1 MISRKIW
8 VAEKFFN
15 LHTAC
20 CYSVVLFVSYL
31 PHLVF
36 PFPFQ
41 FLISVILTDLIMSM
55 IVMPIHMYDRFTNFT
70 TILSNVTKQE
80 GALETQSITNETSV
94 SGISCKVQLFSHLIS
109 ISIRGWSLALF
120 VLLHHLHDS
129 IIPSKHSILGLTGVW
144 IASGVIALPA
154 ILINDSLVDF
164 ESCSL
169 VSRNYGKWQI
179 FFVNLELRLYFRI
192 GYFDSATFFFLKK
205 KGFFF

>member
-1 MISRKIW
+1 MAVNSSL
-8 VAEKFFN
+8 FTLFSCHFCL
-15 LHTAC
+15 LH
-20 CYSVVLFVSYL
+20 
-31 PHLVF
+31 HLVS
-36 PFPFQ
+36 PFSFQ

-169 VSRNYGKWQI
+169 VSRNYGK
-179 FFVNLELRLYFRI
+179 
-192 GYFDSATFFFLKK
+192 
-205 KGFFF
+205 